1 VVVLTVLG
9 AIGTAGILERRL
21 GRYNPAEAGE
31 ATEAADAEAK
41 FSPEAE
47 GVNRRTCRRV
57 V

>member
-1 VVVLTVLG
+1 VVVLPVLG
-9 AIGTAGILERRL
+9 AIGTAGVLERRL
-21 GRYNPAEAGE
+21 GRYNAAEAGE

-47 GVNRRTCRRV
+47 GVNRRTRRRV